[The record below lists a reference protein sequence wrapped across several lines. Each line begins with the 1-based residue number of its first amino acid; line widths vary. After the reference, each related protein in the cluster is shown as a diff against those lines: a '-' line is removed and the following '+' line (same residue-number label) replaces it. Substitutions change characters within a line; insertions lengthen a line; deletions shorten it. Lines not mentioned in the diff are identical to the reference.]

1 MKKFLDEILSKIKD
15 FFMKLGSNNAGESI
29 IIDEEQFK
37 FHSSDKIMNENIRR
51 YNKLLEEIEKI
62 RIEIRFQIPN
72 FEKSSKEFIT
82 FVNTP
87 REEISDNDD
96 DQDAKPK
103 NPYINDF
110 MLRRNEFEEK
120 TRKLSEVFNKI
131 AELRKNE
138 INKYFEAKR
147 LINNNSIIIGEKKV
161 HEIEVE
167 KEK

>member
-1 MKKFLDEILSKIKD
+1 
-15 FFMKLGSNNAGESI
+15 MKLGSNNAGESI
-29 IIDEEQFK
+29 IIDEKQFK
-37 FHSSDKIMNENIRR
+37 MHSSDKIMNENIRR

-62 RIEIRFQIPN
+62 RREIKYQIPN

-87 REEISDNDD
+87 KEEIADNYDE
-96 DQDAKPK
+96 QDAKSK
-103 NPYINDF
+103 NPYVNDF

-147 LINNNSIIIGEKKV
+147 LINNNSIVIGEKKV